1 MSDIICQCGKRGAL
15 LANPDGTLH
24 RWHECREH
32 MNQERVTARGLVNS
46 IHPPAMPAIFKDTDK
61 TRLHPKVQ
69 EVLDWKPDG
78 DVAGLLLHGTTGV
91 GKTRGIWEIISRLWM
106 DKTLKDRQLD
116 FQFLTMRKL
125 EGMIEK
131 SFDDRQHSVM
141 IDKLISV
148 EVLVLD
154 DFGKERL
161 TQRMASDLFSIID
174 ERSTARRVTII
185 STNFNGTSLLDRFD
199 NRDKETGVAMIR
211 RFKDYYKI
219 IGIGVDR

>member
-1 MSDIICQCGKRGAL
+1 
-15 LANPDGTLH
+15 
-24 RWHECREH
+24 
-32 MNQERVTARGLVNS
+32 MNQERVTSRGLTDS
-46 IHPPAMPAIFKDTDK
+46 TYPPAMPAIFKDTDK
-61 TRLHPKVQ
+61 TRLHSKVQ

-78 DVAGLLLHGTTGV
+78 DVTGLLMHGTTGV
-91 GKTRGIWEIISRLWM
+91 GKTRGIWAIISRMWS
-106 DKTLKDRQLD
+106 DKTAKDRQLD

-125 EGMIEK
+125 EGLIEK
-131 SFDDRQHSVM
+131 SFEDRQHSNM

-199 NRDKETGVAMIR
+199 SRDKETGVAMIR

-219 IGIGVDR
+219 VGIGVDR